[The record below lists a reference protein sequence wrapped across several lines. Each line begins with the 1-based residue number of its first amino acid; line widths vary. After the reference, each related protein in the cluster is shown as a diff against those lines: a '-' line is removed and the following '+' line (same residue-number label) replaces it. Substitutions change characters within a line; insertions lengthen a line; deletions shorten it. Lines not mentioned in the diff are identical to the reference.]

1 MNKLPLGTSHIR
13 YVFRAYRKNAKQR
26 GIPFALSMA
35 EFRSIVVLN
44 CIYCGAA
51 PKIGFS
57 LSRVPIPLNGIDR
70 VDSQLG
76 YSPDNCVPACTSCNK
91 LKSNRSREDFL
102 NHIRKIYGHQ
112 ESV

>member
-13 YVFRAYRKNAKQR
+13 YVFRAYKKNAQRR
-26 GIPFALSMA
+26 GISFALSMA

-51 PKIGFS
+51 PTIGFS
-57 LSRVPIPLNGIDR
+57 SLKVAIPLNGIDR
-70 VDSQLG
+70 VDSQVG
-76 YSPDNCVPACTSCNK
+76 YSLDNCVPACTSCNK
-91 LKSNRSREDFL
+91 LKSNGSREDFL